1 MELFIIMELEQGK
14 VVTLMAQLLKMMKLN
29 QKIMRSVQMEWD

>member
-1 MELFIIMELEQGK
+1 MEPFIIMELEQGK